1 MQEVQDAKARLYET
15 FKMDSVDKALNKRV
29 EQQQKALEEQQ
40 AAMAAIPQPVDIYQ
54 RNKDRMYEVSQKSFP
69 KGSSR
74 AVDMSVY
81 AVVDG
86 VGTEGL
92 AKAYKRAQDDID
104 ALEDQGE
111 RGRAN
116 IRRQQYMQ
124 ENFLPAVEI
133 VVNSTS
139 PDEVLANQKALQELD
154 KYALVSTGASGKG
167 YTATYI
173 RQAYGNQLG
182 QQEGRSD
189 ASVRSEVMRINSLL
203 DEGQIRTAVGIANKL
218 KDKIDKGEA
227 MADDVDYDLLG
238 RVVSFYK

>member
-1 MQEVQDAKARLYET
+1 MNDKELIDITKEFFVEQ
-15 FKMDSVDKALNKRV
+15 SVDPASLKKADK
-29 EQQQKALEEQQ
+29 ESTPSPE
-40 AAMAAIPQPVDIYQ
+40 PVDIYQ
-54 RNKDRMYEVSQKSFP
+54 RDQDRIYEVTQKTYP
-69 KGSSR
+69 KGSSQ
-74 AVDMSVY
+74 AVNMSVY

-86 VGTEGL
+86 MGAEGL
-92 AKAYKRAQDDID
+92 AKAYKRARDDVD
-104 ALEDQGE
+104 SLKDQGE

-124 ENFLPAVEI
+124 ENFLPAVEV

-139 PDEVLANQKALQELD
+139 PDEVLNSKRALDILD
-154 KYALVSTGASGKG
+154 KYVLLEGSGKG

-189 ASVRSEVMRINSLL
+189 ASVRSEVMRINSML
-203 DEGQIRTAVGIANKL
+203 DDGHVRMAVGIANKI
-218 KDKIDKGEA
+218 KNKIDRGDNQ
-227 MADDVDYDLLG
+227 ADDVDYELIS